1 MIAQIP
7 VIVEVYDG
15 AGVDDYGDE
24 VDSWL
29 PAEERLV
36 YSWGPDGVSE
46 PKGRLGADSGLNRAV
61 YDMVLFAPWPL
72 KAPDRVILSG
82 KRYQVEGDAEDWN
95 HGFHGWQP
103 GFQINL
109 RRVDG

>member
-15 AGVDDYGDE
+15 AGVDDYGDQ

-29 PAEERLV
+29 PAEERLA
-36 YSWGPDGVSE
+36 YAWGPEHVSE
-46 PKGRLGADSGLNRAV
+46 PKDSDAGLNRAV
-61 YDMVLFAPWPL
+61 YDMAMFAPWSL
-72 KAPDRVILSG
+72 KASDRVILAG